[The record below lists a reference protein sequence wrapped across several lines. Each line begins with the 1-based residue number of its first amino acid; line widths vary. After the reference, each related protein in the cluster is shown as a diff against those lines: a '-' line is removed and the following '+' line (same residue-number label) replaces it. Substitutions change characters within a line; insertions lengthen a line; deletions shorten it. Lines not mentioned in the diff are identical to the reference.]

1 MNSKDW
7 TDICQFVDEHWT
19 KGWPPEHQVTWYTD
33 LKTFDSSDVWAA
45 IHKLYEE
52 GRDFPPN
59 GSQLLARCITERRTS
74 AQADQYRGL
83 PEPRGEP
90 DPRNWIARRFGEQ
103 LSGMQLVARIHLERP
118 PCGNKTCDLHYPKVD
133 A

>member
-7 TDICQFVDEHWT
+7 RDICQFVDEHWI

-33 LKTFDSSDVWAA
+33 LKQFDTVDVWAA

-59 GSQLLARCITERRTS
+59 GSTLLSRSITERHTS
-74 AQADQYRGL
+74 AKADQYRGL
-83 PEPRGEP
+83 PEPRGKP
-90 DPRNWIARRFGEQ
+90 DPTGWIVKRFGEH
-103 LSGMQLVARIHLERP
+103 LSGMEVVERIHASMRP
-118 PCGNKTCDLHYPKVD
+118 CANQECGVHYPKVD